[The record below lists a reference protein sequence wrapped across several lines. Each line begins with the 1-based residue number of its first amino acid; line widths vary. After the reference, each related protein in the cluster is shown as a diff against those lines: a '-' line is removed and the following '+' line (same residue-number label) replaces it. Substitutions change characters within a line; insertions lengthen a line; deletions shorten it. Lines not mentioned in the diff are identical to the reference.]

1 MGTLC
6 YFILRIWI
14 VAYWWVCFYLSS
26 VLGVVS
32 VFEKLIYFILHIGSC
47 LWARSNTI
55 LTIILPVSL
64 SVREIICSDF
74 SIKIVRDTTTT
85 NSNRLL
91 GAYNSLGSILNALA
105 RLSSYSN
112 SSSHT
117 LSNSSTSNSCELAVT
132 IFTLNNCPCWIVMS
146 VLIVVVVDLSIN
158 GVKSL
163 ALVSTCLT
171 IFNGELAT
179 HILDL

>member
-1 MGTLC
+1 MGALC

-91 GAYNSLGSILNALA
+91 GAYNGLSSILNALA

-112 SSSHT
+112 SPSHT
-117 LSNSSTSNSCELAVT
+117 LSNSSTSNSSELAVT

-146 VLIVVVVDLSIN
+146 VLVVVVVDLSIN